1 MEDKELKRDL
11 SLPMAIFVIIGIVI
25 GSSIWIS
32 PAAYLNETGPSIFI
46 AYIIAVIPAIFIAFI
61 CAYIGSAIPV
71 AGGTYV
77 LNSRMSGK
85 FIGFITAW
93 MVILAVG
100 AALAFLASAFG
111 LFLSEIFLIPNDFT
125 LIFVILVGILILV
138 GFYGL
143 NLLNIKISGLVEIII
158 TIIGDILVML
168 IFSFAAIPYFDPGNF
183 DPLFP
188 SELGVTPLL
197 MASLTFFFSY
207 IGFNAVL
214 EIAGEIKNPKRTI
227 PISLLISIPVLMILY
242 TIQALMVAGIQP
254 WNQEVE
260 TVTQIILN
268 KGIFP
273 FGATIVITILIA
285 VAIASTIH
293 PTFLAYSR
301 DILMASRDEIFPKK
315 LAKVSKKH
323 NTPSNSLT
331 LLLVIGIV
339 FLVIFVPILGPMVGI
354 GTAGVLLSAITAV
367 ATLILQIPL
376 CISAIL
382 LSKRFPELHEKSG
395 FKPSHTVLK
404 IMGIGGAVISFIF
417 VLLLFT
423 DADAGLL
430 IALIIFPYLLIGT
443 IFYIFRSRK
452 LQKKGVDIEEKLQK
466 FPEEIKID
474 EEIPGKVERLAKEI
488 EQNK

>member
-1 MEDKELKRDL
+1 MEDKELKRGL
-11 SLPMAIFVIIGIVI
+11 NLPMAVFVIIGIVI

-32 PAAYLNETGPSIFI
+32 PAAYLRETGPSIFI
-46 AYIIAVIPAIFIAFI
+46 GYIIAVIPAIFIAFI
-61 CAYIGSAIPV
+61 CAYIGSTIPI

-77 LNSRMSGK
+77 LNSRMNGK
-85 FIGFITAW
+85 FVGFITAW

-100 AALAFLASAFG
+100 AALAFLGSAFG
-111 LFLSEIFLIPNDFT
+111 LFLSEIFLIPDNFV
-125 LIFVILVGILILV
+125 LPFVILVGILVLV

-143 NLLNIKISGLVEIII
+143 NLLNIEISGLVEIII

-168 IFSFAAIPYFDPGNF
+168 IFIFAALPYFNSSNF

-188 SELGVTPLL
+188 PELGMTPLL

-214 EIAGEIKNPKRTI
+214 EIAGEVKNPKKTI
-227 PISLLISIPVLMILY
+227 PIALLISIPILMILY

-260 TVTQIILN
+260 TVTEIILN

-273 FGATIVITILIA
+273 LGATIFITILIA

-301 DILMASRDEIFPKK
+301 DILMASRDEILPKK

-323 NTPSNSLT
+323 KTPSTSLT
-331 LLLVIGIV
+331 LLLITGII
-339 FLVIFVPILGPMVGI
+339 FLVIFIPILGPMVGI

-367 ATLILQIPL
+367 ATLILQIPI
-376 CISAIL
+376 CISAL
-382 LSKRFPELHEKSG
+382 LLPKRFPELHKKSG
-395 FKPSHTVLK
+395 FKPSKTLLK
-404 IMGIGGAVISFIF
+404 TMAIGGAVVSFIF
-417 VLLLFT
+417 ILLLFT
-423 DADAGLL
+423 DPDAGLL
-430 IALIIFPYLLIGT
+430 IALIVFPYLGIG
-443 IFYIFRSRK
+443 ILVFFFRNRSLK
-452 LQKKGVDIEEKLQK
+452 KKGIDIEKRLQK
-466 FPEEIKID
+466 FPEEVKI
-474 EEIPGKVERLAKEI
+474 EEKMPGKVERLAKEI
-488 EQNK
+488 EGEK